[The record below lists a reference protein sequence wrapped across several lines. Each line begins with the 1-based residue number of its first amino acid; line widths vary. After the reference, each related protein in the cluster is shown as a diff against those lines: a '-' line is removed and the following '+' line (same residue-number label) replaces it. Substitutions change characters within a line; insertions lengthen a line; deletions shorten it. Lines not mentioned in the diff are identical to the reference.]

1 MKTFD
6 DLKFRKTKSK
16 DGFEK
21 RQARLNLG
29 NGIIFIAVGG
39 EKFRGDGITTFEI
52 SAVYEDGKEN
62 VTLEGRNGQCDII
75 SWAEKEM
82 IDEQLKRLQEPKKEN
97 SEFFSRWGFKRF

>member
-16 DGFEK
+16 DGSEK

-39 EKFRGDGITTFEI
+39 EKFYGDGITTFEI
-52 SAVYEDGKEN
+52 SAIYEDSKEN
-62 VTLEGRNGQCDII
+62 VTLEGRDRQCDIVT
-75 SWAEKEM
+75 WAGKEM
-82 IDEQLKRLQEPKKEN
+82 INEQLKRLQEPKKEN
-97 SEFFSRWGFKRF
+97 NEFLRRWGFSKF